1 MSDLAFSFQL
11 YGPHGEISKIFHFF
25 FLFFLIFV
33 AGRQNYCH
41 FIWLKYE
48 IPSFIMSYKVSVSIG
63 RNPLQKKELKNEGI
77 LKFHIFGSYKKKFK
91 LVYILDLA
99 SSFRMWL
106 LFVTILVSWF
116 WAFLFFIFL
125 FHFGLLTLV
134 CRRIFFQSFS
144 WSFQTNYLV
153 FS

>member
-11 YGPHGEISKIFHFF
+11 YGPHGEISKIFRFF
-25 FLFFLIFV
+25 FLFLLIFV

-77 LKFHIFGSYKKKFK
+77 LKFHIFGSYKKKIQACLHFRPCFIIQDVTFICHHFIVMV
-91 LVYILDLA
+91 LGIPIFYF
-99 SSFRMWL
+99 SFP
-106 LFVTILVSWF
+106 F
-116 WAFLFFIFL
+116 WIID
-125 FHFGLLTLV
+125 FGV
-134 CRRIFFQSFS
+134 QED
-144 WSFQTNYLV
+144 V
-153 FS
+153 FPVI